1 MRARYQYRHISSR
14 RMLGGREVKP
24 AHTSR
29 RNGRTLK
36 VRWYKHMPI
45 SPGGN
50 SAWRHAVV
58 LPVAV
63 SVIFTVYWRCLPA
76 SRPGELHSPSGAR
89 EYRLLQRIFGRR
101 RTRPLPENKGD
112 SPRKK
117 GRAGGIRRR
126 LQLRQRSG
134 RDLKVFVLECGDFE
148 FLVTFAFVNH
158 PKNAFLHDSIL
169 RLFAYI

>member
-89 EYRLLQRIFGRR
+89 EYRLLQRIFGRPVE
-101 RTRPLPENKGD
+101 RTVRVE
-112 SPRKK
+112 
-117 GRAGGIRRR
+117 
-126 LQLRQRSG
+126 LQLEYNAYRCSRIARTKRQASRVAVKQCHHS
-134 RDLKVFVLECGDFE
+134 D
-148 FLVTFAFVNH
+148 NS
-158 PKNAFLHDSIL
+158 SISE
-169 RLFAYI
+169 